1 MSLGSRAHFLY
12 GQSATGESTIDLVP
26 RSKFNFTV
34 LMTHIN
40 QTQNQG
46 TTETDFR
53 RIASISMPS
62 YAARTTT
69 LNQYNRKRVVQT
81 GIDYSPIT
89 MIAYDDRMGSLEK
102 FLKDYSN
109 YYYAGTMNYGP
120 ERSDFLT
127 QPSGLKIPQGIDTN
141 YIKTLRIFRRNS
153 LSDINE
159 IEIYNPIITNID
171 ADTLDYSDSGTV
183 QYRITFIY
191 EGYSI
196 VTDGSETSDAV
207 AERVEQANTTSVYTP
222 PSSIELPERQTK
234 SDEVVDENI
243 VDSRS
248 EEDLVGVT
256 RAERGT
262 ETTGEVD
269 PSFVSDDRR
278 YDNLGEALLDDSVQ
292 PGEMVVVDG
301 KVYEAIPTGY
311 EENPVYF
318 EEQNVALVGQEQV
331 YSEKVLY
338 ENRDSQ
344 TGEVTDRVVE
354 VQGRDADGFEYTETK
369 RVPAQPVEYRK
380 FDQYV
385 GMPIEDIP
393 EDVLVEIENSYAYQ
407 DAGDGT
413 LMNYADT
420 PTHDEIMSTVVT
432 PDQGF
437 TDYNQRTGEHIGYNA
452 TLNESDRFETAQ
464 EAIEFAQSGNS
475 EPVSERFTGPA
486 NGREADIQRRLEE
499 KRERARKRR
508 EEMGE
513 DAYQAMLDKY
523 RPVSQ
528 RTGQVDEVEVM
539 SQFVA
544 PSMSADQLREEGGKT
559 QAPLPNPDLIA
570 KADSFDSDGDPTN
583 NSVESDSFETDPDP
597 YEDITDEYLN
607 ED

>member
-34 LMTHIN
+34 LMTHIK

-46 TTETDFR
+46 TTETPFR

-89 MIAYDDRMGSLEK
+89 MIAYDDRTGSLEK

-196 VTDGSETSDAV
+196 ITDGSETSDAV
-207 AERVEQANTTSVYTP
+207 AERIEQANTTSVYTP
-222 PSSIELPERQTK
+222 PSSMELPERQTK
-234 SDEVVDENI
+234 PEEVVDENI

-248 EEDLVGVT
+248 EEELVAVT
-256 RAERGT
+256 RAEQGT

-269 PSFVSDDRR
+269 PSFVSDDRT
-278 YDNLGEALLDDSVQ
+278 YDNFGEALLDDSVQ
-292 PGEMVVVDG
+292 PGETVVIDG
-301 KVYEAIPTGY
+301 KVYEAIPTDN
-311 EENPVYF
+311 EESPVYF

-344 TGEVTDRVVE
+344 TGDVTDRVIE
-354 VQGRDADGFEYTETK
+354 VQGRDADGFEYTETR
-369 RVPAQPVEYRK
+369 RVPVQPVEYRK

-413 LMNYADT
+413 LVNYADT

-452 TLNESDRFETAQ
+452 TLNESERFETAQ
-464 EAIEFAQSGNS
+464 EAIEFAQSGGS
-475 EPVSERFTGPA
+475 GPVQERVVGGRA
-486 NGREADIQRRLEE
+486 NPEVQRRLEE

-513 DAYQAMLDKY
+513 EAYQAMLDQY
-523 RPVSQ
+523 RPISQ
-528 RTGQVDEVEVM
+528 RTGQVDEAEVM
-539 SQFVA
+539 SQSVA
-544 PSMSADQLREEGGKT
+544 PSMTEDQLRTEGRNT
-559 QAPLPNPDLIA
+559 PMPEPNPDLIA
-570 KADSFDSDGDPTN
+570 KANSFDSDGDPIN
-583 NSVESDSFETDPDP
+583 NTDDDDP
-597 YEDITDEYLN
+597 YADLTDEYLN
-607 ED
+607 SED